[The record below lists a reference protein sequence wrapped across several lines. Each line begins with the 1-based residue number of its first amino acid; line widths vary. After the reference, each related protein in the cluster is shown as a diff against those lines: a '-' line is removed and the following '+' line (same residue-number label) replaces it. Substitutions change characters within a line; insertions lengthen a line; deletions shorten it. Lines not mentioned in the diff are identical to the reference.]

1 MKLNKYERIVMIRLY
16 FIKYLLVLSS
26 ILNLVLPIYS
36 KGLGY
41 TSPLQYIVIITHI
54 IGYQYA
60 NGYLEG
66 QKLLIIP
73 VFTVRITQILIH
85 GLLSWNPINLLFYVV
100 VVLLDVLIIF
110 LKFIDK
116 LRIYYE
122 VEKIEE

>member
-1 MKLNKYERIVMIRLY
+1 MKLNKYERIVMLRLY
-16 FIKYLLVLSS
+16 FIKYLIILSS

-73 VFTVRITQILIH
+73 VFTVRIIQILLH
-85 GLLSWNPINLLFYVV
+85 GLLGWNPINLLFDII

-122 VEKIEE
+122 VEKVEE

>member
-16 FIKYLLVLSS
+16 FIKYLIVLSS

-85 GLLSWNPINLLFYVV
+85 GLLGWNPINLLFYVV

>member
-1 MKLNKYERIVMIRLY
+1 MKLNKYERIVMLRLY
-16 FIKYLLVLSS
+16 FIKYLIILSS
-26 ILNLVLPIYS
+26 ILNLLLPIYS
-36 KGLGY
+36 KGVGY
-41 TSPLQYIVIITHI
+41 TSPLQYIIIITHI
-54 IGYQYA
+54 VGYQYA

-73 VFTVRITQILIH
+73 VFTVRIIQILLH
-85 GLLSWNPINLLFYVV
+85 GLLGWNPINLLFYVI

-122 VEKIEE
+122 VEKVEE

>member
-16 FIKYLLVLSS
+16 FIKYLIVLSS

-54 IGYQYA
+54 VGYQYA

-85 GLLSWNPINLLFYVV
+85 GLLGWNPINLLFYVV

>member
-16 FIKYLLVLSS
+16 FIKYLIVLSS

>member
-16 FIKYLLVLSS
+16 FIKYLIVLSS

-73 VFTVRITQILIH
+73 VFTVRIIQILLH
-85 GLLSWNPINLLFYVV
+85 GLLGWNPINLLFYVI

-122 VEKIEE
+122 VEKVEE

>member
-16 FIKYLLVLSS
+16 FIKYLIVLSS

-54 IGYQYA
+54 VGYQYA

-85 GLLSWNPINLLFYVV
+85 GLLGWNLINLLFYVV

>member
-16 FIKYLLVLSS
+16 FIKYLIVLSS

-36 KGLGY
+36 KGLWY

-85 GLLSWNPINLLFYVV
+85 GLLGWNPINLLFYIV

>member
-16 FIKYLLVLSS
+16 FIKYLIVLSS

-100 VVLLDVLIIF
+100 VVLLDILIIF

>member
-16 FIKYLLVLSS
+16 FIKYLIVLSS

-54 IGYQYA
+54 VGYQYA

-73 VFTVRITQILIH
+73 VFAIRITQILIH
-85 GLLSWNPINLLFYVV
+85 GLLGWNPINLLFYVV

>member
-16 FIKYLLVLSS
+16 FIKYLIVLSS

-54 IGYQYA
+54 VGYQYA

-73 VFTVRITQILIH
+73 VFAVRITQILIH
-85 GLLSWNPINLLFYVV
+85 GLLGWNPINLLFYVV